1 MATQTL
7 SPGDA
12 TAFDSLEIVSTD
24 ATELGEDFETDRDC
38 VVRDVKYEFAAS
50 VVYTISIRSSSTG
63 PDVVLVTGTA
73 GAGGDTGAVGSGRTL
88 PVGGRINVVTTGGAS
103 GNKKVSVD
111 VSPAQVGA

>member
-38 VVRDVKYEFAAS
+38 ILRGVKYEFAAG
-50 VVYTISIRSSSTG
+50 VVYTIKLRPSSTG
-63 PDVVLVTGTA
+63 PDVVLKTGTA
-73 GAGGDTGAVGSGRTL
+73 VAGGDTGIVASGHAL
-88 PVGGRINVVTTGGAS
+88 SQGGRINVVTTGAIS
-103 GNKKVSVD
+103 GNKKVSVE